1 VGKRPDS
8 PTERIIAR
16 LCWLGTH
23 TGTTY
28 DTPTQCARAGNAT
41 CTHIAERVTYRGQF
55 SKRDGGGSSDRDTT
69 PVSNT
74 DLRDEHENPRFGMR
88 GVGEAWECL
97 HHAPD
102 AKHPN
107 ASSAEV
113 PDDRRRG
120 LHMDREEI

>member
-55 SKRDGGGSSDRDTT
+55 SKRDGGGSSDRGATHADTT
-69 PVSNT
+69 S
-74 DLRDEHENPRFGMR
+74 LRAEHEPSRFGMR
-88 GVGEAWECL
+88 GVGKAWECL
-97 HHAPD
+97 HHARLASNPD
-102 AKHPN
+102 TDTAQLPN
-107 ASSAEV
+107 
-113 PDDRRRG
+113 DGRRG
-120 LHMDREEI
+120 MHMDREEI